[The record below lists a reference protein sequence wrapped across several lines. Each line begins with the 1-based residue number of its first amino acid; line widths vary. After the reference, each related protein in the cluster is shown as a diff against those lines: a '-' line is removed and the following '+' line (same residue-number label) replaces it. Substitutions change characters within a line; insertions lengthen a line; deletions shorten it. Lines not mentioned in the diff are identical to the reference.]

1 MKILIKYILIVLY
14 FLSLSTTVFCE
25 NTKSGYEKSDSTTE
39 CICKEDQGVVRAAK
53 RFASKVSSFIHE
65 YVVPKTD
72 EDCKWIWSHWRCD
85 PQCECAIKFKFGD
98 YSPGRACRKKAIDE
112 LDPRCDPYDGDDI
125 CLTEK
130 FAGFVVKMA
139 KKAVQLAKKAKD
151 FTFTHIVPKTDAECK
166 FNVHKSLKERRL
178 VCHPDPA
185 CSFQFKLGDFHLG
198 RSCRLRKA
206 HFKPSSSFYDSLF
219 SDGDQQ

>member
-53 RFASKVSSFIHE
+53 R
-65 YVVPKTD
+65 
-72 EDCKWIWSHWRCD
+72 SHWRCD

-166 FNVHKSLKERRL
+166 FNVRKSLKERRL